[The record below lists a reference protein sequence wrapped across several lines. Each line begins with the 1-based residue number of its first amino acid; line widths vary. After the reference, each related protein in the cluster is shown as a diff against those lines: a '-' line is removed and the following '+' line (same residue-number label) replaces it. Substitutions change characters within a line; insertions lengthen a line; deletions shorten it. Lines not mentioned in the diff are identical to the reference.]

1 MKKRKPIVDI
11 LKRRRRIQMIE
22 CIIGL
27 IGISTG
33 IGFGIWV
40 TIQIF
45 LLGVH
50 H

>member
-1 MKKRKPIVDI
+1 MKKRKLIVDI
-11 LKRRRRIQMIE
+11 LKQRRRKQMIE

-27 IGISTG
+27 IGISIG
-33 IGFGIWV
+33 MGFGIWV